1 MGEYVTPN
9 NTHMLTS
16 ITPSIF
22 VLLLPKL
29 RQNHQQLY
37 QAKDCAIS
45 RNAEARMYSISD
57 AALALKNANKS
68 NKQPGPEKVV
78 LALCPLI
85 EKTTQPHPSGNGTMV
100 TYQIRRCPRMDACSI
115 LMLGH
120 TDRGRIKF
128 QDEAGYSMP
137 QKHILSCTFGNDIE
151 HMLDA
156 YWELQ
161 VGLKKQALLGKYL
174 HPSVGASM
182 PSVSCQLL
190 SKKDH
195 ALFEWVEMIVME
207 NWGLRTVENECTE
220 RDSSRPIAS
229 LSRQYGQ

>member
-1 MGEYVTPN
+1 LLTTLLILVASTR
-9 NTHMLTS
+9 HVLLTS
-16 ITPSIF
+16 HVSLRLARRPSTESSAVI
-22 VLLLPKL
+22 PSEGL
-29 RQNHQQLY
+29 RCQLERRG
-37 QAKDCAIS
+37 K
-45 RNAEARMYSISD
+45 RMYSISD

-68 NKQPGPEKVV
+68 NKHPGPEKVV

-100 TYQIRRCPRMDACSI
+100 TYQIRRCPRMDACSMLI
-115 LMLGH
+115 LGH

-128 QDEAGYSMP
+128 QDKAAFSTP

-161 VGLKKQALLGKYL
+161 VGLKKQALLGNYL

-182 PSVSCQLL
+182 LSVSSAFKQKRSC
-190 SKKDH
+190 
-195 ALFEWVEMIVME
+195 VV
-207 NWGLRTVENECTE
+207 
-220 RDSSRPIAS
+220 
-229 LSRQYGQ
+229 